1 MLKEK
6 RVEVEGGIS
15 KPQYR
20 SIHVSGLCGFL
31 NQSYWFFSR
40 GVYSIGILREYFDKN
55 NLKDFKRLCGIV
67 LILCDF
73 KRFFLKEFL
82 Q

>member
-1 MLKEK
+1 MNSSQNRTWNSQMLKEK

-31 NQSYWFFSR
+31 NQSYWLFP
-40 GVYSIGILREYFDKN
+40 YTKL
-55 NLKDFKRLCGIV
+55 
-67 LILCDF
+67 
-73 KRFFLKEFL
+73 
-82 Q
+82 